1 MRCLGKGRA
10 ELFRRQRG
18 FSLLE
23 ALVAIGILGF
33 IGVVV
38 VMALDTNSRAGRIL
52 DEQTIGANLASIY
65 HETIKKSAYENSY
78 PEYDG
83 VVGSI
88 NIPSQFSVGIDAD
101 YSEDGDTWIDS
112 YSGNQTLQ
120 RIIVSVSHGGK
131 PVLSMCSYRT
141 ER

>member
-1 MRCLGKGRA
+1 MKRPGKGITGLLRG
-10 ELFRRQRG
+10 QGG

-23 ALVAIGILGF
+23 ALVAVAILGF
-33 IGVVV
+33 IGTGV
-38 VMALDTNSRAGRIL
+38 VMGLDTNARAGRVL
-52 DEQTIGANLASIY
+52 DEQAVGANLASVY
-65 HETIKKSAYENSY
+65 HETIKKSAYENNS
-78 PEYDG
+78 PEYAG

-88 NIPSQFSVGIDAD
+88 SLPTQYSVVIDVD
-101 YSEDGDTWIDS
+101 YSADGDTWVDT
-112 YSGNQTLQ
+112 YTDETLQ